1 MGYISKYRKIL
12 RGDNMELLIGA
23 FRVFLLYVI
32 FTNVIRIIYAL
43 VNRKKIA
50 AKLEEIKND
59 QEKAQQKAQQKAEIN
74 DSKKQDI
81 VEQEREYVT
90 DPICNKEVDK
100 ENAYIVVEED
110 ENKYFCSWDCR
121 AEYINRKNKH

>member
-1 MGYISKYRKIL
+1 
-12 RGDNMELLIGA
+12 MELLIGA

-32 FTNVIRIIYAL
+32 FTNTIRIIYAL

-59 QEKAQQKAQQKAEIN
+59 QEKAQIN
-74 DSKKQDI
+74 ESKTQEI
-81 VEQEREYVT
+81 VEQEREYVI

-100 ENAYIVVEED
+100 DNAYIVIEED

-121 AEYINRKNKH
+121 AEYINRKNRH

>member
-1 MGYISKYRKIL
+1 
-12 RGDNMELLIGA
+12 MELLTGA

-32 FTNVIRIIYAL
+32 FTNTIRIIYAL

-59 QEKAQQKAQQKAEIN
+59 QEKAGIDESKTQK
-74 DSKKQDI
+74 I
-81 VEQEREYVT
+81 VEQEIEYVT
-90 DPICNKEVDK
+90 DPICNKDVNKD
-100 ENAYIVVEED
+100 NAYIVLEED

-121 AEYINRKNKH
+121 AEYIDKQNKH